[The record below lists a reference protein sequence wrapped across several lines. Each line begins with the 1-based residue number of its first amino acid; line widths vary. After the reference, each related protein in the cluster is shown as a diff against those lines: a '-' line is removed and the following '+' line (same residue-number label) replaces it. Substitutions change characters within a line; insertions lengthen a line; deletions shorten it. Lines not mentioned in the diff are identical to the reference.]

1 MRACELLQESGYV
14 NELQTEV
21 NNLLTMLKAND
32 IYEIKLDILVARL
45 DGMGYSVSS
54 GSLLS
59 MLQGNPIVDHID
71 GDTVA
76 MQNPEDNLMGD
87 EAKSAEENQKAV
99 AQMAQNAASKDM

>member
-1 MRACELLQESGYV
+1 MRARELLRESGYL

-32 IYEIKLDILVARL
+32 MYEIKLDMLVAKL
-45 DGMGYSVSS
+45 QEMGYSVSS
-54 GSLLS
+54 ESLLG

-76 MQNPEDNLMGD
+76 LQNPEGDMAGGD
-87 EAKSAEENQKAV
+87 ENSAEENQKAV
-99 AQMAQNAASKDM
+99 AQLAQNAASKDM